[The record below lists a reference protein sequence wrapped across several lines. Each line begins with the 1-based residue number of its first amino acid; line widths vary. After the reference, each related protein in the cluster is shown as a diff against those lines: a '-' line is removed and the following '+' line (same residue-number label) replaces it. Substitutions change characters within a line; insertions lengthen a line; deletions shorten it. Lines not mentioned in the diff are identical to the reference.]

1 MRIIGNNPAAD
12 NAEITAVA
20 SGTLPSGKTVVV
32 NADGTVSVV
41 AEVTLTEAKGSIV
54 QFEAGVTTNQGIVY
68 DSNSDRIVIF
78 YKDENNSY
86 FGTAIVS
93 TVSGD
98 SISFGTP
105 VVFESANVGIC
116 TPVFDSSNNKI
127 VTAYTDI
134 GNSGAGTAI
143 VGTVDPSDNSISF
156 GSAVVFE
163 SGNSNN
169 SMGISFD
176 TSANKVV
183 IAFRDNGNSN
193 YGKAIVGTVSN
204 TNISFGSPATFSS
217 ASTSYVD
224 IAYDVANNKHVIGYV
239 LTAGNAKVATVSGTD
254 ISFGSAVEFESG
266 ATILTKVVND
276 PNINRVHI
284 FYADGGDN
292 DKGKAV
298 IGSVSGT
305 GISFTAPTNFY
316 TAAQVTNIG
325 LSFNSSINA
334 ITASTKDNGGN
345 LNMFTITSTTT
356 AYTVGSA
363 FSIDTGITTGN
374 VNNAHVSTA
383 DRTVLAFSDSGDS
396 NKGKAVVYTGNGVVK
411 NLTAENFIGF
421 SGGSVVQNIL
431 SQASGTPVQFEPDS
445 AEYSA
450 TAYDSNSNRV
460 VIAYSDTGD
469 SNKGKAVVATV
480 NAANNS
486 VSFGTPVVFE
496 AGYSRHIAATFDS
509 NSNKI
514 VIMCSDGGNSSYGT
528 AIVGTVD
535 SSNNSISFGSAVV
548 FESAAVDE
556 MNATFDSNAN
566 KVVIAYRDKG
576 NSNRGTSI
584 IGSVSGTSISF
595 GTAVVFLAEDSRNN
609 AISFDSTANKVVIA
623 YGDNSST
630 YRGTAIVG
638 TVSGTGISFGSQV
651 VFANASTV
659 HIGCT
664 YDSNSNKTVIAY
676 ADAQE
681 DGTAIV
687 ATVSGTSI
695 SFGTAVEF
703 DGDASQQNKIVFDS
717 NVNKVV
723 NMYRDG
729 GNSNRPTM
737 IVGTVSG
744 TSISFETAITLSNS
758 GSNYYAS
765 VFDTTS
771 KKVVV
776 AYQDS
781 TNTAGFAAVF
791 QASGVITTRAE
802 VASGSNAVID
812 IGSAISTNQFSLTA
826 GQQYFVQTDGTLG
839 LTAADP
845 SVTAGTAIS
854 ATEIIVKG

>member
-78 YKDENNSY
+78 YKDGSNSNY
-86 FGTAIVS
+86 GTAVVS
-93 TVSGD
+93 TVSGG

-284 FYADGGDN
+284 FYADGGDS

-469 SNKGKAVVATV
+469 SNKGKAVVVTV

-496 AGYSRHIAATFDS
+496 AGYSRYIAATFDS

-845 SVTAGTAIS
+845 SVIAGTAIS
-854 ATEIIVKG
+854 ATDIIVKG